1 MKGPFLFFLFC
12 LLLGTSAVAQ
22 VSPDCSTA
30 IPICSNTPV
39 NSGTDG
45 YSIDDFQGA
54 SSSGCLEQTTSGAIE
69 SNSAWY
75 RFRAGASGQLGFN
88 IQHDPQEDWDFA
100 LYQTDDCGQ
109 LGEPVRCNFFDNRD
123 ENSYIGVGED
133 PTGDDLSVQYED
145 WLQVEAGQEYYLLI
159 NNFSNLNSGFS
170 IQFSGSVFLD
180 FPDTALDCSI
190 VDNLLGSAQV
200 LCEGESTE
208 LQASTPGA
216 LGYQWYA
223 DLGNGFYELTG
234 EDNPT
239 YTVTQAGVYRVVV
252 DLPNLENRVSDV
264 QVSYTPIPN
273 SYPVQ
278 DEAYCLPLGGNIS
291 FDLSALDEQAL
302 GGQDPSQYRVTYHHS
317 QQDANLGVG
326 AFPQEYQKPAGSE
339 VVYVRVS
346 SRVNPNCYDASYHF
360 QLSALSEPLFQFP
373 LEAQICGG
381 GSGVLI
387 GESQPNP
394 TYSYEWD
401 NGETGAERWV
411 NAAGEYQLTIR
422 NTWGNAACESTRTIV
437 VQEIELPVIQE
448 IKIEDL
454 RERNTVTVVMDRPGN
469 YRFRLDDGPF
479 QAAFRFTNVL
489 PGLHRL
495 EIQDELGCGMVE
507 EEIVIVGYPANFT
520 PNGDVLNEAWHIEGL
535 EYLEDPE
542 VMIFDRNGRLLK
554 IISTHS
560 EGWDGT
566 FRGRPVPRDD
576 YWFRLTYRDLRG
588 NRSEAKYLRTHF
600 ALIR

>member
-1 MKGPFLFFLFC
+1 MKGACLFFLFC
-12 LLLGTSAVAQ
+12 IVLGTSAVAQ

-30 IPICSNTPV
+30 IPICSNTPF
-39 NSGTDG
+39 NSGADG

-54 SSSGCLEQTTSGAIE
+54 SSSGCLEQTTTGAIE

-75 RFRAGASGQLGFN
+75 RFRVGASGQLGFN
-88 IQHDPQEDWDFA
+88 IQHSPQEDWDFA
-100 LYQTDDCGQ
+100 LYQATDCNQ

-133 PTGDDLSVQYED
+133 PSGDDLSVQYED
-145 WLQVEAGQEYYLLI
+145 WLQVEAGEEYYLLI
-159 NNFSNLNSGFS
+159 NNFSNINSGFS
-170 IQFSGSVFLD
+170 IQFSGSIFQE
-180 FPDTALDCSI
+180 FPDSALDCSI
-190 VDNLLGSAQV
+190 VDNLLGSAQI
-200 LCEGESTE
+200 LCEGETTE
-208 LQASTPGA
+208 LQATTPGA
-216 LGYQWYA
+216 LGYHWYA
-223 DLGNGFYELTG
+223 DLGSGFNELTG

-264 QVSYTPIPN
+264 QVSYTEIPN
-273 SYPVQ
+273 SYPVEDQ
-278 DEAYCLPLGGNIS
+278 AYCLPLGS
-291 FDLSALDEQAL
+291 EVRFDLSSLDEQAL
-302 GGQDPSQYRVTYHHS
+302 GGQDPAQYMVTYHHS
-317 QQDANLGVG
+317 QQDADGGVG
-326 AFPQEYQKPAGSE
+326 AFPQDYLNPPGSE

-346 SRVNPNCYDASYHF
+346 SRVNPNCYDASHSF
-360 QLSALSEPLFQFP
+360 QLTALSEPLFQFP
-373 LEAQICGG
+373 LEARICG
-381 GSGVLI
+381 SGTGVMI
-387 GESQPNP
+387 GETNPNP
-394 TYSYEWD
+394 AYSYEWD
-401 NGETGAERWV
+401 NGETGPERWV
-411 NAAGEYQLTIR
+411 ESAGEYELTIR
-422 NTWGNAACESTRTIV
+422 NSWGSSACESTRTIV
-437 VQEIELPVIQE
+437 VQEIELPVIRE

-469 YRFRLDDGPF
+469 FRFRLDDGPF
-479 QAAFRFTNVL
+479 QPGFRFTNVL

-495 EIQDELGCGMVE
+495 EIQDEWGCGQVE

-520 PNGDVLNEAWHIEGL
+520 PNGDVLNGAWHIEGL

-542 VMIFDRNGRLLK
+542 VMIFDRSGRLLK
-554 IISTHS
+554 IMSANS